1 MTAQHDGET
10 IRVFVY
16 VLRRDGPE
24 DKLLVFDSHD
34 EPGLEVPKGA
44 VEQGESLEDAA
55 RREVEEESGIVG
67 LHRLQRLETR
77 MWKNER
83 QHFFVGWIEESPAER
98 FDHCVTGHGGDAGLV
113 YRFQWLAVDRLIR
126 QQLVQ
131 GSNSFLGELRRI
143 TCDGS

>member
-10 IRVFVY
+10 VKVFVY
-16 VLRRDGPE
+16 VLRRVGPE
-24 DKLLVFDSHD
+24 AELLVFDSHD

-44 VEQGESLEDAA
+44 VEQGESLDDAA

-67 LHRLQRLETR
+67 LHRLRRLGTR

-83 QHFFVGWIEESPAER
+83 QHFFVGWIEDSPTGR
-98 FDHCVTGHGGDAGLV
+98 FDHCVTGQGGDAGLV
-113 YRFQWLAVDRLIR
+113 YRFQWLAVDRLTR

-131 GSNSFLGELRRI
+131 GSSAFLDELRRI
-143 TCDGS
+143 MCDGS